1 MAETFYFD
9 GFQIPATGVFAPN
22 PYDPVT
28 TIATVSGVVVDPD
41 TFLGDPSLIK
51 YDNSS
56 GAEHVRTD
64 VNVAFVR
71 QSNMVISNFGA
82 LNTGARL
89 SSDYTRTNTMVFK
102 AKGESE
108 DWVKIT
114 EDTGIGS
121 NVAARSMNVNHNPH
135 IWGDSIKYIRDDQ
148 FIRMTMSNNN
158 EGAQVD
164 PPKFDVMDSKER
176 SAEGINALGQPFK
189 NWPTEGW
196 RSLGGKYDFETAY
209 AGGILK

>member
-1 MAETFYFD
+1 MAETFSFD
-9 GFQIPATGVFAPN
+9 FFQIPQTGVVEP
-22 PYDPVT
+22 DL
-28 TIATVSGVVVDPD
+28 ATARTGVDVSIRRAIDM
-41 TFLGDPSLIK
+41 K
-51 YDNSS
+51 
-56 GAEHVRTD
+56 
-64 VNVAFVR
+64 
-71 QSNMVISNFGA
+71 MSNFGA

-89 SSDYTRTNTMVFK
+89 SSDYTRTNTMAFK

-108 DWVKIT
+108 DWNVLT

-121 NVAARSMNVNHNPH
+121 NVAARGMNVNHNPH
-135 IWGDSIKYIRDDQ
+135 IWGDSIKFVRDDQ

-158 EGAQVD
+158 EGAQID

-176 SAEGINALGQPFK
+176 TADGINALGQPFK